1 MRNASRRCLQFDQD
15 GWSVWLSI
23 ATGTLGDFPVAFHT
37 GEHLHLVS
45 VVAGLG
51 GTTEQAHL
59 CAAGWARGPIF
70 DAKRTWFQHAGWA
83 FAMDGRL

>member
-15 GWSVWLSI
+15 GWSAWLSI
-23 ATGTLGDFPVAFHT
+23 VTGTLGDFRVAFHT

-59 CAAGWARGPIF
+59 SAAG
-70 DAKRTWFQHAGWA
+70 
-83 FAMDGRL
+83 